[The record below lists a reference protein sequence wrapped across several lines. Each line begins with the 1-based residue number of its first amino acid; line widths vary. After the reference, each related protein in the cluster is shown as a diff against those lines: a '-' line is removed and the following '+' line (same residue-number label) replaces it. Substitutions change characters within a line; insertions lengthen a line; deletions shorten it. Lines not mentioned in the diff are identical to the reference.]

1 MYTLCA
7 RVTLLLSLILSF
19 TISASAQEPPPEEKV
34 APPSPALEPSKK
46 QKKNETVQ
54 ESPTSHQETPKKRE
68 EPKEAFA
75 DPTQEELGDLF
86 ERIEPILNRDEW
98 NALQTLNT
106 QVQQISS
113 ATPTLES
120 YWEIFLNILKE
131 RERWGTYVAPL
142 ELDHSIDE
150 LKSYIQSLNE
160 AIEHRTQRHEQS
172 SLSLLA
178 PVTLTFMRLLALE
191 RQRLELLTLKQG
203 HVSAHLKESA
213 DQKLKREDTG
223 SREGRATGTALP
235 SEVDRGPSPDP
246 SAPSGSPSQ
255 ESDDMKPKVEP
266 NQDELRDSL
275 NALSALTVY
284 MSSQIKRLD
293 QKRKRVDVLIEEV
306 RQEEDLFESQLES
319 LRSRRADRLDQL
331 ERRLARLEIKQEYK
345 ETSVETLIGLKATRS
360 PEVHQNWE
368 EMAGLKKEL
377 IKQQTAFDQEFRIPI
392 SKLTPPL
399 LPPPP
404 QTNEEFFKKYK
415 QVKHAHDIAQRF
427 LTFHQKRLNLMIKA
441 LAAAETYTKQI
452 DDYMERLLGVSRVS
466 LEVDVIEELVST
478 RTFTSPPT
486 VSVIIQRVQERSA
499 FEQLQRFKEDQEGW
513 TEGLDALQA
522 ESENW
527 TSLKEEDERA
537 IQRISEEIEGEGG
550 LKKRL
555 ELEETWVVFLK
566 EIESFDGPQLI
577 RAHQD
582 ALNAFETQ
590 SNKIEVLNQKYE
602 DLSKEVNAII
612 EKLDRLSD
620 PLIRQYPSTQDGF
633 LKWSKPLL
641 DRVNSTS
648 PPPSEEERDDEDQAA
663 NKFLPKESYVTLLNL
678 PQEVEPLTK
687 TLRDQ
692 IPPRLDYYNEREN
705 LRARKNALIKER
717 GQVIETLNG
726 EYTSRVDLTRQVWRS
741 ATLISRRVY
750 QKKLP
755 EHRLTKEIKRHRSH
769 DWVRQQKAVSIS
781 SLVQDHSEQVNW
793 LSLDPSFKGLQ
804 NPLLSWS
811 LILGDILD
819 HIDQLNK
826 FQADNTN
833 QEENLSKLEKDQRAH
848 DLQLR
853 IAQDKNWYE
862 NVWEYFHS
870 EDTKALDDFLKGLYQ
885 ELIRL
890 EHAQDN
896 LNEQLKLTDK
906 IFNSVDKQR
915 VILEKFQTQL
925 KKVVDQFAL
934 QLEAKRVKV
943 LVQIDPEGAIAEL
956 SDFNQKSE
964 VKIDPKRIP
973 PLISNQ
979 EKEDAINKLKKPW
992 SLYLS
997 YRATLTRLQS
1007 ALSSQGMLER
1017 TSGQVKDSYARLKAQ
1032 HEQLIRPIYRLLG
1045 PRARTMARGESV
1057 LRDGKIDLIRA
1068 ERFQMKLKAS
1078 ARILLSFLLIPLI
1091 ALFISRF
1098 IKSFGE
1104 RIYQYVQREQLQ
1116 KVVNSTER
1124 REREDRANTLFQV
1137 FRAASNLI
1145 ILILT
1150 IIYLLKAIQVDVT
1163 PIIASAG
1170 ILGLAFAF
1178 GAQELVKDFFA
1189 GFFILL
1195 ENQYNIGDMVRING
1209 TFGRIEKITLRL
1221 TIVRDH
1227 EGVVHFI
1234 PNGHINLVSNCT
1246 KEWSQALLEIGA
1258 SYLNPPEQV
1267 IECLKRICDELCI
1280 DPIYGGTVI
1289 EAEVLG
1295 VERFDDSAVIYR
1307 IHIRVSAGDQ
1317 WRVARIFRQRVM
1329 EVFEREEI
1337 EIPFPQ
1343 MVLHRSVND
1352 LTDKS
1357 GFDKG

>member
-7 RVTLLLSLILSF
+7 RVTLLLSLILSL
-19 TISASAQEPPPEEKV
+19 TLSASAQESPPEEEV
-34 APPSPALEPSKK
+34 APVSPALEPSGKLEK
-46 QKKNETVQ
+46 SEITQ
-54 ESPTSHQETPKKRE
+54 EHTDSTKKRE
-68 EPKEAFA
+68 EPKEALT
-75 DPTQEELGDLF
+75 DPTHEELGDLF
-86 ERIEPILNRDEW
+86 ERIEPILNKEEW
-98 NALQTLNT
+98 SALQTFNT
-106 QVQQISS
+106 QIQQIFSS
-113 ATPTLES
+113 TPTLES
-120 YWEIFLNILKE
+120 YWAVFLNIVKE
-131 RERWGTYVAPL
+131 REQWGTYVAPL
-142 ELDHSIDE
+142 ALNHSIGE
-150 LKSYIQSLNE
+150 LKGHIQSLNE
-160 AIEHRTQRHEQS
+160 AIDHRNQRHEQS

-191 RQRLELLTLKQG
+191 RQRLELLN
-203 HVSAHLKESA
+203 
-213 DQKLKREDTG
+213 LKRDHVNALIKKSVDRELKKEDKG
-223 SREGRATGTALP
+223 SRGDESRETASPSKVARA
-235 SEVDRGPSPDP
+235 PSPEP
-246 SAPSGSPSQ
+246 STPSVSPSQ
-255 ESDDMKPKVEP
+255 ESDDIEPKAAP
-266 NQDELRDSL
+266 NQDELTDSM
-275 NALSALTVY
+275 NALSGLTAY
-284 MSSQIKRLD
+284 MVSQIKRLD
-293 QKRKRVDVLIEEV
+293 QRRKRVDMLIEEV
-306 RQEEDLFESQLES
+306 RLEEDLFESQLGA
-319 LRSRRADRLDQL
+319 LKSRRVDRLDQL

-345 ETSVETLIGLKATRS
+345 ETSVETLIGLKATQS
-360 PEVHQNWE
+360 PEVRQNWE

-377 IKQQTAFDQEFRIPI
+377 IKRQSTFDQEFRIPI
-392 SKLTPPL
+392 SKLTPPQ

-404 QTNEEFFKKYK
+404 QANEEFFKKYK

-441 LAAAETYTKQI
+441 LAATETYIKQI
-452 DDYMERLLGVSRVS
+452 DNYMERLLGVSRVS
-466 LEVDVIEELVST
+466 LEVDVIEELIST
-478 RTFTSPPT
+478 RTFISPPT
-486 VSVIIQRVQERSA
+486 VSVIIQRIQERTA
-499 FEQLQRFKEDQEGW
+499 FEQLQRFKEDQEGCS
-513 TEGLDALQA
+513 EGLDALQE
-522 ESENW
+522 ESETW
-527 TSLKEEDERA
+527 RSLKEEDERA
-537 IQRISEEIEGEGG
+537 IQRIKEELEGEGG

-555 ELEETWVVFLK
+555 ELEETWVIFLK

-577 RAHQD
+577 RAHQA
-582 ALNAFETQ
+582 ALSAFETQ
-590 SNKIEVLNQKYE
+590 SDKIKTLHQKYE
-602 DLSKEVNAII
+602 ELSKKITVII
-612 EKLDRLSD
+612 ERLNRLSD
-620 PLIRQYPSTQDGF
+620 PLIRQYPSTEDGF
-633 LKWSKPLL
+633 LQWSKPLL
-641 DRVNSTS
+641 DRVHSTS
-648 PPPSEEERDDEDQAA
+648 PPPTEEERDDEDQEE
-663 NKFLPKESYVTLLNL
+663 NKFLPKESYVTLLKL
-678 PQEVEPLTK
+678 PQGVEPLTK
-687 TLRDQ
+687 SLRDQ
-692 IPPRLDYYNEREN
+692 IPPRLDYYNEREK
-705 LRARKNALIKER
+705 LRAQRNAFIKER
-717 GQVIETLNG
+717 AEVIETLNG

-755 EHRLTKEIKRHRSH
+755 EHRLTEEIRRHRSH
-769 DWVRQQKAVSIS
+769 DWVRQQKAISIS
-781 SLVQDHSEQVNW
+781 TLVQDHSEQVSW
-793 LSLDPSFKGLQ
+793 LSLDPSFKGVL
-804 NPLLSWS
+804 NPLLNWS

-819 HIDQLNK
+819 HIGQLNK
-826 FQADNTN
+826 FQAANTEQ
-833 QEENLSKLEKDQRAH
+833 QEKLSQLEKDQRAH

-870 EDTKALDDFLKGLYQ
+870 EDTKVLDDLLKGLYQ

-890 EHAQDN
+890 ERAQGN

-915 VILEKFQTQL
+915 LILEDFQTQL
-925 KKVVDQFAL
+925 TKVVDQFAL
-934 QLEAKRVKV
+934 QLEASRVKV

-964 VKIDPKRIP
+964 VKIDPKRLP
-973 PLISNQ
+973 PLTSTQ
-979 EKEDAINKLKKPW
+979 EREEAINKLKKPW

-997 YRATLTRLQS
+997 YRVTLTRLQG
-1007 ALSSQGMLER
+1007 ALVSQGMLER

-1116 KVVNSTER
+1116 KVINSTER

-1307 IHIRVSAGDQ
+1307 VHIRVSAGDQ

-1343 MVLHRSVND
+1343 MVIHRSMTD
-1352 LTDKS
+1352 LSDES
-1357 GFDKG
+1357 RPNQG